1 MMKRIASFLILLALT
16 LSLAAQNIS
25 VASFT
30 LDEKDLTAN
39 LAGTSVEDQNGQK
52 CALLRIQTTEKGFT
66 FDVGVLGIQKVDDSK
81 VGEIWVYV
89 PAGVRRI
96 TIRHQQLGTLKDYTF
111 PINIASSKTYNMQ
124 LTTAHVETIVKPT
137 ITQQYVRFSVV
148 PNDAIVEFD
157 GDILE
162 TNAGVATKRKA
173 FGTYNYTVQSR
184 LYHTQT
190 GQVTV
195 NDPKNRHEVHVELKP
210 AFGYIEV
217 PDQDKLKG
225 ARVFLDNEY
234 IGTAPFKSE
243 RIASGSHQV
252 RLVQNMY
259 SPVSQAITIA
269 DGQTHRFAPSLSADF
284 ATLTLSVDGNA
295 EIWINDQLKGKG
307 TWTGDLATGDYQIE
321 SRLASHRSTRREL
334 AVTPELTGQTITLT
348 APSPIYGTLD
358 INSTPTDADIYID
371 GTKVGTT
378 PMLLPECLIGQ
389 HTIKISKP
397 GHSDYTTT
405 ITLDESATQDINC
418 RLESGRPITITA
430 PEGADIYIDNQKA
443 ATTRY
448 EGTLSYGNH
457 SIYAAQAGKKTDT
470 RTLNVPMGSGALE
483 SINLAFFGA
492 KKTFTVNG
500 VQFTMMPVEAG
511 TFTMGATSEQV
522 NPDSD
527 EKPTHQVTLT
537 NNYYIGQT
545 EVTQALWK
553 AVMGRKPS
561 RFMGDNRPVEKV
573 SWNDC
578 QKFITKL
585 NSLTGQKFRLPTEAE
600 WEYAARGGKKSQG
613 YQYSGSNN
621 LEEVAWYYDNSSSQT
636 HDVATKQPNEL
647 GVYDMS
653 GNVWEWCQDWY
664 GSYSSTSQTNPTGA
678 TSGSNRVNRG
688 GSWDYCAGYCRS
700 SIRSNYSPDGA
711 DYCLGL
717 RLVLS
722 E

>member
-1 MMKRIASFLILLALT
+1 MKRIASFLILLAITLT
-16 LSLAAQNIS
+16 LAAQNIS

-39 LAGTSVEDQNGQK
+39 LSGTSVEDQNGQK

-111 PINIASSKTYNMQ
+111 PINIASARTYNMQ
-124 LTTAHVETIVKPT
+124 LTTAHVETIVRPT
-137 ITQQYVRFSVV
+137 VTQQYVRFTVV

-225 ARVFLDNEY
+225 ARIFLDNEY
-234 IGTAPFKSE
+234 IGTAPLKSE

-259 SPVSQAITIA
+259 SPVSQTITIA

-321 SRLASHRSTRREL
+321 SRLASHCSTHREL
-334 AVTPELTGQTITLT
+334 AVTPELTGQTITLA

-378 PMLLPECLIGQ
+378 PMLLPEYLIGQ
-389 HTIKISKP
+389 HTIKISKS

-448 EGTLSYGNH
+448 EGNLAYGDH
-457 SIYAAQAGKKTDT
+457 TIYATQAGEKTDV
-470 RTLNVPMGSGALE
+470 RIINVPMGSGALQT
-483 SINLAFFGA
+483 INLAFFGA
-492 KKTFTVNG
+492 KTFTVNG

-511 TFTMGATSEQV
+511 TFTMGATSEQKKT
-522 NPDSD
+522 DSD

-553 AVMGRKPS
+553 AVMGSNPS
-561 RFMGDNRPVEKV
+561 NFKGDNRPVEKV
-573 SWNDC
+573 SWNDY
-578 QKFITKL
+578 QTFITKL
-585 NSLTGQKFRLPTEAE
+585 NSLTGQRFRLPTEAE
-600 WEYAARGGKKSQG
+600 WEYAARGGQKSKG

-621 LEEVAWYYDNSSSQT
+621 LNEVAWYTDNSSRQT

-653 GNVWEWCQDWY
+653 GNVYEWCQDWY

-678 TSGSNRVNRG
+678 TSGSLCVLRG
-688 GSWDYCAGYCRS
+688 GGCFNDARYCRS
-700 SIRSNYSPDGA
+700 SSRSYHSPDRAGGIF
-711 DYCLGL
+711 GL

>member
-25 VASFT
+25 VASFN

-96 TIRHQQLGTLKDYTF
+96 TLRHQQLGTLKDYTF
-111 PINIASSKTYNMQ
+111 PINIASAKTYNMQ

-137 ITQQYVRFSVV
+137 ITQQYVRFTVV

-259 SPVSQAITIA
+259 SPVSQTITIA

-448 EGTLSYGNH
+448 EGSLAYGDH
-457 SIYAAQAGKKTDT
+457 TIYATQAGKKTDV
-470 RTLNVPMGSGALE
+470 RTLNVPMGSGALQA
-483 SINLAFFGA
+483 INLAFFGA
-492 KKTFTVNG
+492 KTFTVNG

-678 TSGSNRVNRG
+678 TSGSYRVNRG
-688 GSWDYCAGYCRS
+688 GSWRNNAGYCRS
-700 SIRSNYSPDGA
+700 SNRSSNSPDNT
-711 DYCLGL
+711 YFNLGL

>member
-1 MMKRIASFLILLALT
+1 MKRIASFLILLALT

-25 VASFT
+25 VASFN

-137 ITQQYVRFSVV
+137 VTQQYVRFSVV

-334 AVTPELTGQTITLT
+334 AVTPEFTGQTITLT

-405 ITLDESATQDINC
+405 INLDESATQDINC

-448 EGTLSYGNH
+448 EGNLAYGDH
-457 SIYAAQAGKKTDT
+457 TIYAAQAGKKTDV
-470 RTLNVPMGSGALE
+470 RTLNVPMGSGALQT
-483 SINLAFFGA
+483 INLAFMEA
-492 KKTFTVNG
+492 KTFTVKG

-522 NPDSD
+522 NPYGD

-553 AVMGRKPS
+553 AVMGSNPS
-561 RFMGDNRPVEKV
+561 NFKGDNRPVEKV

-578 QKFITKL
+578 QTFITKL
-585 NSLTGQKFRLPTEAE
+585 NKRTGQNFRLPTEAE

-621 LEEVAWYYDNSSSQT
+621 LNEVAWYTDNSSSHT
-636 HDVATKQPNEL
+636 HDVATKRPNEL

-664 GSYSSTSQTNPTGA
+664 GSYSSTSQTNPTGP
-678 TSGSNRVNRG
+678 TSGWSYRVFRG
-688 GSWDYCAGYCRS
+688 GRWYDGARNCRS
-700 SIRSNYSPDGA
+700 SNRSGNSPGGTYGDV
-711 DYCLGL
+711 GL

>member
-1 MMKRIASFLILLALT
+1 MKRIASLLLLLAITLT
-16 LSLAAQNIS
+16 LAAQNIS

-39 LAGTSVEDQNGQK
+39 LSGTSVEDQNGQK

-66 FDVGVLGIQKVDDSK
+66 FDVGVLGVQKVDDSK

-96 TIRHQQLGTLKDYTF
+96 TIRHQQLGTLKDYAF
-111 PINIASSKTYNMQ
+111 PVNITAAKTYYMQ
-124 LTTAHVETIVKPT
+124 LTTAQIQTIVKKAV
-137 ITQQYVRFSVV
+137 TQQYVRFIVE
-148 PNDAIVEFD
+148 PQDAIVEFD

-162 TNAGVATKRKA
+162 TNAGIATKRKA
-173 FGTYNYTVQSR
+173 FGTYNYTIQSR
-184 LYHTQT
+184 LYHSTT

-195 NDPKNRHEVHVELKP
+195 NDPKNRHEVRVQLKP
-210 AFGYIEV
+210 AFGHLEV
-217 PDQDKLKG
+217 PAEGKLEG
-225 ARVFLDNEY
+225 AKVFLDNEY
-234 IGTAPFKSE
+234 IGTAPFRSAP
-243 RIASGSHQV
+243 IASGTHQV
-252 RLVQNMY
+252 RLVQNLY
-259 SPVSQAITIA
+259 NPITQSITIA

-284 ATLTLSVDGNA
+284 ATLTISVANNA
-295 EIWINDQLKGKG
+295 EIWINDQRKG
-307 TWTGDLATGDYQIE
+307 TGRWTGDLATGDYQVE
-321 SRLASHRSTRREL
+321 SRLASHRSTLREL
-334 AVTPELTGQTITLT
+334 SVTPELTGQTITLA
-348 APSPIYGTLD
+348 APTPIYGSLD

-405 ITLDESATQDINC
+405 ITLAEDDTQDINC
-418 RLESGRPITITA
+418 RLENGRPITITA

-443 ATTRY
+443 ATTLY

-492 KKTFTVNG
+492 KKTFTVKG

-527 EKPTHQVTLT
+527 EKPAHQVTLT

-545 EVTQALWK
+545 EVTQALWT
-553 AVMGRKPS
+553 AVMGSNPSYRK
-561 RFMGDNRPVEKV
+561 GDNRPVETV
-573 SWNDC
+573 SWDDC

-585 NSLTGQKFRLPTEAE
+585 NSLTGQNFRLPTEAE

-621 LEEVAWYYDNSSSQT
+621 LDEVAWYDGNSSSQT
-636 HDVATKQPNEL
+636 HDVATKRPNEL
-647 GVYDMS
+647 GIYDMS
-653 GNVWEWCQDWY
+653 GNVWEWCQEWY
-664 GSYSSTSQTNPTGA
+664 GSYSSNSQTNPTGP
-678 TSGSNRVNRG
+678 TSGSHRVDRG
-688 GSWDYCAGYCRS
+688 GGRISSARGCRS
-700 SIRSNYSPDGA
+700 SNRDYSTPGSTFYD
-711 DYCLGL
+711 LGL

>member
-25 VASFT
+25 VASFN

-137 ITQQYVRFSVV
+137 VTQQYVRFTVV

-217 PDQDKLKG
+217 PDQGKLKG

-371 GTKVGTT
+371 GIKVGTT

-389 HTIKISKP
+389 HTIKISKS

-448 EGTLSYGNH
+448 EGSLSYGDH
-457 SIYAAQAGKKTDT
+457 TIYAAQAGKKTDV
-470 RTLNVPMGSGALE
+470 RTLNVPMGSGALQT
-483 SINLAFFGA
+483 INLAFMEA
-492 KKTFTVNG
+492 KTFTVKG

-522 NPDSD
+522 NPYGD

-553 AVMGRKPS
+553 AVMGSNPS
-561 RFMGDNRPVEKV
+561 NFKGDNRPVEKV

-578 QKFITKL
+578 QTFITKL
-585 NSLTGQKFRLPTEAE
+585 NKRTGQNFRLPTEAE

-621 LEEVAWYYDNSSSQT
+621 LNEVAWYTDNSSSHT
-636 HDVATKQPNEL
+636 HDVATKRPNEL

-664 GSYSSTSQTNPTGA
+664 GSYSSTSQTNPTGP
-678 TSGSNRVNRG
+678 TSGWSYRVFRG
-688 GSWDYCAGYCRS
+688 GRWYDGARNCRS
-700 SIRSNYSPDGA
+700 SNRSGNSPGGTYGDV
-711 DYCLGL
+711 GL

>member
-1 MMKRIASFLILLALT
+1 MKRIASFLILLALT

-25 VASFT
+25 VASFN

-111 PINIASSKTYNMQ
+111 PINIASARTYNMQ

-137 ITQQYVRFSVV
+137 ITQQYVRFTVV

-173 FGTYNYTVQSR
+173 FGTYDYTVQSR

-225 ARVFLDNEY
+225 ARIFLDNEY
-234 IGTAPFKSE
+234 IGTAPLKSE

-259 SPVSQAITIA
+259 SPVSQTITIA
-269 DGQTHRFAPSLSADF
+269 DGQTHLFAPSLSADF

-334 AVTPELTGQTITLT
+334 AVTPELTGQTIPLT

-378 PMLLPECLIGQ
+378 PMLFPECLIGQ

-405 ITLDESATQDINC
+405 INLDESATQDINC

-448 EGTLSYGNH
+448 EGNLAYGDH
-457 SIYAAQAGKKTDT
+457 TIYATQAGKKTDV
-470 RTLNVPMGSGALE
+470 RTLNVSMGSGALQA
-483 SINLAFFGA
+483 INLAFMKA
-492 KKTFTVNG
+492 KTFTVNG

-511 TFTMGATSEQV
+511 TFTMGATPEMK
-522 NPDSD
+522 NPWNN

-561 RFMGDNRPVEKV
+561 RFKGDNRPVEQV
-573 SWNDC
+573 SWKDC

-600 WEYAARGGKKSQG
+600 WEYAARGGKKSKG

-621 LEEVAWYYDNSSSQT
+621 LDEVAWYGDNSSSHT

-653 GNVWEWCQDWY
+653 GNVWEWCQDWK

-678 TSGSNRVNRG
+678 TGVLRRVCRG
-688 GSWDYCAGYCRS
+688 GSWNFGARSCRS
-700 SIRSNYSPDGA
+700 SIRYGYSPNDA
-711 DYCLGL
+711 YDTLGL

>member
-25 VASFT
+25 VASFN

-111 PINIASSKTYNMQ
+111 PINIVSARTYSMQ
-124 LTTAHVETIVKPT
+124 LTTAHIETIVKPT
-137 ITQQYVRFSVV
+137 ITQQYVRFTVV
-148 PNDAIVEFD
+148 PNDAIVELD

-217 PDQDKLKG
+217 PDQDKFKG
-225 ARVFLDNEY
+225 ARIFLDNEY
-234 IGTAPFKSE
+234 IGTAPLKSE

-252 RLVQNMY
+252 RLVHNLY
-259 SPVSQAITIA
+259 SPVSQTITIA
-269 DGQTHRFAPSLSADF
+269 DGQTHLFAPSLSADF

-448 EGTLSYGNH
+448 EGSLAYGDH
-457 SIYAAQAGKKTDT
+457 TIYAAQAGKKTDV
-470 RTLNVPMGSGALE
+470 RTLNVPMGSGALQT
-483 SINLAFFGA
+483 INLAFMKA
-492 KKTFTVNG
+492 KTFTVNG
-500 VQFTMMPVEAG
+500 VQFIMMPVEAG
-511 TFTMGATSEQV
+511 TFA
-522 NPDSD
+522 
-527 EKPTHQVTLT
+527 KVTLT

-553 AVMGRKPS
+553 AVMGSNPS
-561 RFMGDNRPVEKV
+561 NFKGDNRPVETV

-578 QKFITKL
+578 QTFITKL
-585 NSLTGQKFRLPTEAE
+585 NSLIGQKFRLPTEAE

-613 YQYSGSNN
+613 YRYSGSNN
-621 LEEVAWYYDNSSSQT
+621 LDEVAWYKINSNSQT
-636 HDVATKQPNEL
+636 HDVAKKQPNEL

-653 GNVWEWCQDWY
+653 GNVWEWCQDWK
-664 GSYSSTSQTNPTGA
+664 GSYSSTPQTNPTGA
-678 TSGSNRVNRG
+678 TSGSFRVFRG
-688 GSWDYCAGYCRS
+688 GSWFNYARFCRS
-700 SIRSNYSPDGA
+700 SDRGSNSPDFTDSG
-711 DYCLGL
+711 LGL

>member
-1 MMKRIASFLILLALT
+1 MKLTASFLILLALT

-25 VASFT
+25 VASFN

-66 FDVGVLGIQKVDDSK
+66 FDVGVLGVQKVDDSK

-96 TIRHQQLGTLKDYTF
+96 TIRHQQLGTLKDYAF
-111 PINIASSKTYNMQ
+111 PVNITAAKTYYMQ
-124 LTTAHVETIVKPT
+124 LTTAQIQTIVKKAV
-137 ITQQYVRFSVV
+137 TQQYVRFIVE
-148 PNDAIVEFD
+148 PQDAIVEFD

-162 TNAGVATKRKA
+162 TNAGIATKRKA

-184 LYHTQT
+184 LYHSTT

-195 NDPKNRHEVHVELKP
+195 NDPKNRHEVRVQLKP
-210 AFGYIEV
+210 AFGHLEV
-217 PDQDKLKG
+217 PAEGKLEG
-225 ARVFLDNEY
+225 AKVFLDNEY
-234 IGTAPFKSE
+234 IGTAPFRSAP
-243 RIASGSHQV
+243 IASGTHQV
-252 RLVQNMY
+252 RLVQNLY
-259 SPVSQAITIA
+259 NPITQSITIA

-284 ATLTLSVDGNA
+284 ATLTISVANNA

-307 TWTGDLATGDYQIE
+307 TWIGDLATGDYQIE

-448 EGTLSYGNH
+448 EGSLAYGDH
-457 SIYAAQAGKKTDT
+457 TIYATQAGKKTDV
-470 RTLNVPMGSGALE
+470 RTINVPMGSGALQT
-483 SINLAFFGA
+483 INLAFFGA
-492 KKTFTVNG
+492 KTFTVNG

-511 TFTMGATSEQV
+511 TFTMGATPEMKD
-522 NPDSD
+522 PRDD

-553 AVMGRKPS
+553 AVMSSNPS
-561 RFMGDNRPVEKV
+561 NFKGDNRPVEQVNWK
-573 SWNDC
+573 DC

-585 NSLTGQKFRLPTEAE
+585 NKKTGQNFRLPTEAE
-600 WEYAARGGKKSQG
+600 WEYAARGGKKSKG

-621 LEEVAWYYDNSSSQT
+621 LNEVAWYTDNSSSQT

-653 GNVWEWCQDWY
+653 GNVWEWCQDWK
-664 GSYSSTSQTNPTGA
+664 GSYSSESQTNPTGA
-678 TSGSNRVNRG
+678 TSRSIRVIRG
-688 GSWDYCAGYCRS
+688 GSWNDIARFCRS
-700 SIRSNYSPDGA
+700 SCRGWATPDFA
-711 DYCLGL
+711 INHHGL

>member
-1 MMKRIASFLILLALT
+1 MKRITSFLILLALT

-25 VASFT
+25 VASFN

-96 TIRHQQLGTLKDYTF
+96 TLRHQQLGTLKDYTF
-111 PINIASSKTYNMQ
+111 PINIASAKTYNMQ
-124 LTTAHVETIVKPT
+124 LTTAHVETIVKPN
-137 ITQQYVRFSVV
+137 ITQQYVRFTVV

-217 PDQDKLKG
+217 PDQGKLKG
-225 ARVFLDNEY
+225 ARIFLDNEY

-252 RLVQNMY
+252 RLVQSMY
-259 SPVSQAITIA
+259 SPVSQTITIA
-269 DGQTHRFAPSLSADF
+269 DGQTHLFAPSLSADF

-371 GTKVGTT
+371 GIKVGTT

-389 HTIKISKP
+389 HTIKISKS

-448 EGTLSYGNH
+448 EGSLSYGDH
-457 SIYAAQAGKKTDT
+457 TIYAAQAGKKTDV
-470 RTLNVPMGSGALE
+470 RTLNVPMGSGALQT
-483 SINLAFFGA
+483 INLAFMEA
-492 KKTFTVNG
+492 KTFTVKG

-522 NPDSD
+522 NPYGD

-553 AVMGRKPS
+553 AVMGSNPS
-561 RFMGDNRPVEKV
+561 NFKGDNRPVEKV

-578 QKFITKL
+578 QTFITKL
-585 NSLTGQKFRLPTEAE
+585 NKRTGQNFRLPTEAE

-621 LEEVAWYYDNSSSQT
+621 LNEVAWYTDNSSSHT
-636 HDVATKQPNEL
+636 HDVATKRPNEL

-664 GSYSSTSQTNPTGA
+664 GSYSSTSQTNPTGP
-678 TSGSNRVNRG
+678 TSGWSYRVFRG
-688 GSWDYCAGYCRS
+688 GRWYDGARNCRS
-700 SIRSNYSPDGA
+700 SNRSGNSPGGTYGDV
-711 DYCLGL
+711 GL